1 VLSEQQSIGIT
12 GCVSRASADNEQSVR
27 SLRGARGGGA
37 SFAVRAWMFHQ
48 VHLTYSATT
57 LAACAV
63 YHFARRTREE
73 SRSTDH
79 RDPH

>member
-27 SLRGARGGGA
+27 SGA